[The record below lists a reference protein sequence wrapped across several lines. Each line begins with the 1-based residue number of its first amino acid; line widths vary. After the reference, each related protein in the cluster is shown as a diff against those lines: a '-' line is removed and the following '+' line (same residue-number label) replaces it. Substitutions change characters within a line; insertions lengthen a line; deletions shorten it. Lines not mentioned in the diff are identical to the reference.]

1 MAYETETASLYDAA
15 KRLQSRME
23 AAYIQRKKFK
33 HGILDES
40 GEKHPKAASAR

>member
-1 MAYETETASLYDAA
+1 MAYETEIASLYDAA

-23 AAYIQRKKFK
+23 AAYLQRKKFK

-40 GEKHPKAASAR
+40 EEKHPKAASAR